1 MPSRSARHTAARK
14 TRRPAR
20 SSGRAAIEPVEGRI
34 LMSLSVGD
42 ADPSWNNGT
51 GRLSLVPNGGVGTA
65 DTTLVAPQIDEKVVL
80 AGVFTPSA
88 GAAKIT
94 EVVRLTP
101 QGAFDSTFNSGSRVA
116 LSFTASALLVQTDDK
131 IVVAGPELER
141 LNNDG
146 TIDTAFGTNGVVS
159 LPFSS
164 SNLTEQAD
172 GKLLVAGTT
181 SAGVPEVVR
190 YNANGS
196 VDTAYGSNGTV
207 SLAVG
212 GAVTFT
218 TGGIDI
224 QPSTDE
230 AYVALAAT
238 GDPSLASFAMVK
250 LTTSGTFDGS
260 FGSGGLAE
268 IAGYGGGTTSVGGV
282 SVSPEGTVYNVGNY
296 EGGTD
301 TGLGYALAYSADGTH
316 AAISGQTGVDTFAD
330 TVAVGADNK
339 PVVIGTII
347 QGTGSAKQTTI
358 SAVRFAPV
366 DFTTNS
372 TFTYD
377 TSFGAAGSGMVNV
390 PYNNPSSLDSA
401 TVGDLG
407 YSGYE
412 MANGNIVLG
421 GVSAN
426 PGSAT
431 TTYNVTRLVNDTGLY
446 TDESTI
452 SGSTYFDENF
462 DGTRQSGDIGL
473 PNFPVVLEN
482 NQGTVLFTVYTDAAG
497 HYSFNGLTPGTYEV
511 LQTVGAGYTHTA
523 PGTAAAAT
531 FSSVTVAANAD
542 ALNDFGLTGTDSIT
556 GTFFLDANGNGV
568 KDGSEAGISGGTV
581 FIDINHD
588 TALTSADVAVTTN
601 SSGTFTFTH
610 LTPNSYYIRAVVSS
624 GHNLTTPTT
633 FPLIFTLT
641 ASQQA
646 TGLLI
651 GET

>member
-1 MPSRSARHTAARK
+1 
-14 TRRPAR
+14 
-20 SSGRAAIEPVEGRI
+20 
-34 LMSLSVGD
+34 MSLSVGD

-65 DTTLVAPQIDEKVVL
+65 QTTLVAPQIDDRVVV
-80 AGVFTPSA
+80 AGVFKPSA
-88 GAAKIT
+88 TAASIT

-101 QGAFDSTFNSGSRVA
+101 QGAFDSTFNGGSRVA
-116 LSFTASALLVQTDDK
+116 LSFTASSLLVQYDDK
-131 IVVAGPELER
+131 IVVAGSVLER
-141 LNNDG
+141 LDNDG
-146 TIDTAFGTNGVVS
+146 TIDTAFGTNGVVT
-159 LPFSS
+159 LAVPSS
-164 SNLTEQAD
+164 TVKEQSD

-181 SAGVPEVVR
+181 SAGVPQVTR
-190 YNANGS
+190 YNTDGS
-196 VDTAYGSNGTV
+196 VDTSYGTNGTV

-212 GAVTFT
+212 GSVTFT
-218 TGGIDI
+218 AGGLAI
-224 QPSTDE
+224 QPGTGE
-230 AYVALAAT
+230 AYVSLAAH
-238 GDPSLASFAMVK
+238 GNPSLASFALAK
-250 LTTSGTFDGS
+250 LTTSGTFDGT

-268 IAGYGGGTTSVGGV
+268 IAGYGGGTSSVGGV
-282 SVSPEGTVYNVGNY
+282 AVAPQGTVYTVGNY

-301 TGLGYALAYSADGTH
+301 TGLGYLMAYSSDGTH
-316 AAISGQTGVDTFAD
+316 AVISGQTGVDTFAD

-347 QGTGSAKQTTI
+347 QGSGTAKQTTI

-366 DFTTNS
+366 DPTTGV
-372 TFTYD
+372 FTYD
-377 TSFGAAGSGMVNV
+377 DDFGAAGNGMVNV
-390 PYNNPSSLDSA
+390 PYNAPSALDSA

-412 MANGNIVLG
+412 MTNGNIVLG
-421 GVSAN
+421 GVSDN
-426 PGSAT
+426 PGSTT
-431 TTYNVTRLVNDTGLY
+431 TTYNVTRLVNDTALY
-446 TDESTI
+446 TTVSYI

-482 NQGTVLFTVYTDAAG
+482 NQSTVLYTVYTDASGA
-497 HYSFNGLTPGTYEV
+497 YAFDGLTPGTYEV

-523 PGTAAAAT
+523 PNTSAAAT
-531 FSSVTVAANAD
+531 FSSVVVAANAV
-542 ALNDFGLTGTDSIT
+542 AVNDFGLTGTDSIT
-556 GTFFLDANGNGV
+556 GTFFLDTNGNGV
-568 KDGSEAGISGGTV
+568 KDSGEAGISGGTV

-633 FPLIFTLT
+633 LPLIYTLT
-641 ASQQA
+641 GSQQA